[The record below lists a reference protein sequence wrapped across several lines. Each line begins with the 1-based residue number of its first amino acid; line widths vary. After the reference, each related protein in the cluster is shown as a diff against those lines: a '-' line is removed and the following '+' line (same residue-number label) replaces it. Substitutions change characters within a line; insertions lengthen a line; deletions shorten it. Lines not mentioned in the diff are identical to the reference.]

1 VISAQLLFAEPLDDR
16 TLRLDMVVLA
26 RWQPDH
32 DDGPA
37 GRPPLGSPFT
47 LDLSLPSDLTER
59 LVATT
64 IVSTWASWSAFAEL
78 AVVEHHGVAKVLLAV
93 GDGAVLLE
101 QSAAQARPGRAR
113 A

>member
-1 VISAQLLFAEPLDDR
+1 VISAQLLFSELRDVR

-32 DDGPA
+32 EGSPA
-37 GRPPLGSPFT
+37 GGPPLGSPFT
-47 LDLSLPSDLTER
+47 LDLRLPSDLTER
-59 LVATT
+59 LAATT
-64 IVSTWASWSAFAEL
+64 IVGTWASWSAVADL
-78 AVVEHHGVAKVLLAV
+78 AVVEHPGVGKDLVAV